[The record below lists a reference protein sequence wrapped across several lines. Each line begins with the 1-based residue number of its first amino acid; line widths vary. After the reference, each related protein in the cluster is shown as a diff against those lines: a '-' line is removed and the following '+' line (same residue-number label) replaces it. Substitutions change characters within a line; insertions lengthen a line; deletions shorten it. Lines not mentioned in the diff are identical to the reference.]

1 MNLDILARAPFWN
14 KNLNFNHGTGHGV
27 GYLMNIHEEPTGFR
41 WQYRSKKTHR
51 FEEGIV
57 ITDEPGIYI
66 AGSHG
71 IRIENELIVCKGEN
85 NG

>member
-1 MNLDILARAPFWN
+1 
-14 KNLNFNHGTGHGV
+14 
-27 GYLMNIHEEPTGFR
+27 MNIHEAPTGFR
-41 WQYRSKKTHR
+41 WQYRPKETHR

-71 IRIENELIVCKGEN
+71 IRIENEFIVFKGEN

>member
-1 MNLDILARAPFWN
+1 
-14 KNLNFNHGTGHGV
+14 
-27 GYLMNIHEEPTGFR
+27 MNIHETPTGFR
-41 WQYRSKKTHR
+41 WQYRPKETHR

-66 AGSHG
+66 AGSHE
-71 IRIENELIVCKGEN
+71 IRIKNELIVCKGEN

>member
-1 MNLDILARAPFWN
+1 M
-14 KNLNFNHGTGHGV
+14 
-27 GYLMNIHEEPTGFR
+27 HETPTGFR
-41 WQYRSKKTHR
+41 WQYRPKETNR

-71 IRIENELIVCKGEN
+71 IRIENELIVCKGEH

>member
-1 MNLDILARAPFWN
+1 
-14 KNLNFNHGTGHGV
+14 
-27 GYLMNIHEEPTGFR
+27 MNIHEASTG
-41 WQYRSKKTHR
+41 SPKETHH

-71 IRIENELIVCKGEN
+71 IRIEYVLKMNLLYAKVKIMVKRIY
-85 NG
+85 